1 MIGADPGADVE
12 FSDDNLEVRI
22 VVRLKGDVT
31 PTGRILDVTHNVL
44 SSVLTALGTPRVE
57 RTLEIWH
64 ETRAAEARESEE
76 F

>member
-22 VVRLKGDVT
+22 TVRVKNEGVS
-31 PTGRILDVTHNVL
+31 TGRILDTTHNVL
-44 SSVLTALGTPRVE
+44 TGVLTTMGTPRVE

-64 ETRAAEARESEE
+64 ESRAVEARESED

>member
-1 MIGADPGADVE
+1 MIGADPGADSE

-22 VVRLKGDVT
+22 TVRIKNDGVA
-31 PTGRILDVTHNVL
+31 TGRILDVTHNVL
-44 SSVLTALGTPRVE
+44 AAALTALGTPRVE

-64 ETRAAEARESEE
+64 ESRAVEARESED

>member
-1 MIGADPGADVE
+1 MIGAEPGADVE

-22 VVRLKGDVT
+22 VVRLKAEGA

-44 SSVLTALGTPRVE
+44 GSVLTALGTPRVE

-64 ETRAAEARESEE
+64 ETRAVEARESEE